1 MMHVQEVLQLN
12 THQMEMAR
20 HVWKQSEARLS
31 SLRAER
37 AELIAQVNLY
47 DAQPEAWQAP
57 SAYTR
62 PRTETLIQQ
71 TAALAEN
78 ALLEQ
83 EVLRHAARVFAWQ
96 VCTPDAVARAICHY
110 FPALPNS
117 LEALQSIAAATPTDA
132 Y

>member
-1 MMHVQEVLQLN
+1 
-12 THQMEMAR
+12 MAR
-20 HVWKQSEARLS
+20 HVWKQSEVRLS

-47 DAQPEAWQAP
+47 DAQPEAWQSTSPYA
-57 SAYTR
+57 R
-62 PRTETLIQQ
+62 PRTGALIEQ

-78 ALLEQ
+78 AVLER

-96 VCTPDAVARAICHY
+96 VCSPDAVARAICHY

-117 LEALQSIAAATPTDA
+117 LVALQAIAAATSNDA
-132 Y
+132 L